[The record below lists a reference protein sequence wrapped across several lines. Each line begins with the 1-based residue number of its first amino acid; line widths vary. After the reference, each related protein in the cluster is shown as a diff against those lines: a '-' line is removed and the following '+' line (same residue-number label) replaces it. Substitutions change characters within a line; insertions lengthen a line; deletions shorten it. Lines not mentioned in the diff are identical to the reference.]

1 MYGLPADRVFVSVY
15 KDDEEAYALWRDAVG
30 VPEAQIHRLGAADN
44 FWESGATGARAH
56 VNLMS

>member
-1 MYGLPADRVFVSVY
+1 VFVSVY

-56 VNLMS
+56 VTLMY